1 MHRRISGPYAG
12 LIAIAAILTAA
23 LVGAGPA
30 SAHDTAGNNGTVKI
44 HERPGEHQTGEVRD
58 DPQVCT
64 FHLHFFFADP
74 EQAGKWEIQRWAP
87 TGAKGTVVLSGT
99 YDTQGDGED
108 RQPEQGVYQLPD
120 GHYKLF
126 WDGDVSKHDKM
137 KVFWVDCAESPGT
150 TGGGTTGGGTGGTS
164 GGGTTGGGTGST
176 SGGGTTG
183 GGTGT
188 TTGGGVGSTTGGG
201 TTTGGGVGFTSG
213 VGGITLTPPPTDT
226 ADDLAPVAAD
236 GDPWPWIAVLATL
249 ILVLALATSARLF
262 GRVGA
267 RAGRK
272 S

>member
-1 MHRRISGPYAG
+1 MNRRLSSPASG
-12 LIAIAAILTAA
+12 LIAIAAILGGA

-30 SAHDTAGNNGTVKI
+30 LANDTPGNNGTVKI
-44 HERPGEHQTGEVRD
+44 HEGSGEHQNGEVRN
-58 DPQVCT
+58 DPHVCT

-99 YDTQGDGED
+99 YDTQGDVED

-150 TGGGTTGGGTGGTS
+150 TGGGTT
-164 GGGTTGGGTGST
+164 
-176 SGGGTTG
+176 
-183 GGTGT
+183 
-188 TTGGGVGSTTGGG
+188 
-201 TTTGGGVGFTSG
+201 TGGGVGFTSG

-236 GDPWPWIAVLATL
+236 GDAWPLIAVLATL